1 MRPTRPL
8 LAVLL
13 AVLLAAPGAPAPAS
27 AAPLT
32 FAQEGFAHGG
42 RLVLAVEGTDLNGDG
57 FLERFNFNPIDEVTG
72 FALRFSGNAVI
83 ADFTLGEPEL
93 LIFNL
98 NLATLDFLD
107 LDAIIFAGNDQV
119 AYVAGGSAGADC
131 VGVFLCG
138 VVAAL
143 DIELAGT
150 PLTQV
155 PGPGGLLLLGL
166 ALPALALARRR
177 LG

>member
-1 MRPTRPL
+1 MRPIRLPF
-8 LAVLL
+8 A
-13 AVLLAAPGAPAPAS
+13 LLAALLATPWPGSPAS
-27 AAPLT
+27 AVQLS
-32 FAQEGFAHGG
+32 FSQGGFPSGG
-42 RLVLAVEGTDLNGDG
+42 SLAFSVSGSDLNGDG
-57 FLERFNFNPIDEVTG
+57 FLERFNSNPIDEITG
-72 FALRFSGNAVI
+72 FELRFAGNAVI
-83 ADFTLGEPEL
+83 ADFTLGLPEL

-98 NLATLDFLD
+98 SLASRDFLD
-107 LDAIIFAGNDQV
+107 LDAIIFAGNNQV

-155 PGPGGLLLLGL
+155 PAPGGLALFGL
-166 ALPALALARRR
+166 ALPVLALARRR
-177 LG
+177 R

>member
-1 MRPTRPL
+1 MRPIRLPLAL
-8 LAVLL
+8 LA
-13 AVLLAAPGAPAPAS
+13 LLAAPWLTGPADAGPLRFTQGGFPAGGS
-27 AAPLT
+27 LT
-32 FAQEGFAHGG
+32 FTVAGQ
-42 RLVLAVEGTDLNGDG
+42 DLNGDG
-57 FLERFNFNPIDEVTG
+57 FLERFDRNPIDEITR
-72 FALRFSGNAVI
+72 FELRFAGNGVI
-83 ADFTLGEPEL
+83 ADFALGLADL

-98 NLATLDFLD
+98 SLASRDFLD
-107 LDAIIFAGNDQV
+107 PDAILFAGNDQV

-143 DIELAGT
+143 DLELAGT

-155 PGPGGLLLLGL
+155 PAPGGLALFGL

-177 LG
+177 RAR